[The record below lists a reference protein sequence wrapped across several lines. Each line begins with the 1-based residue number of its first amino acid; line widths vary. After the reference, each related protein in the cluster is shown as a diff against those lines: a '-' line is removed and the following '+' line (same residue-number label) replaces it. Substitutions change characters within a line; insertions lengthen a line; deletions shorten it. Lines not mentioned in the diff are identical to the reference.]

1 MSQDTLAHEE
11 TLAKAA
17 VVFCQKAY
25 ATFPEVQLEPLDLH
39 YSDEDLTLAVTLPT
53 GAGVRQAADALVRI
67 ALEVEDQYG
76 VTIIARPE
84 NG

>member
-25 ATFPEVQLEPLDLH
+25 AAFPEVQLEPLDLH
-39 YSDEDLTLAVTLPT
+39 YSDEDLTLAVSLPA
-53 GAGVRQAADALVRI
+53 GADVRQATDELLRI
-67 ALEVEDQYG
+67 ALEVEDRYG
-76 VTIIARPE
+76 MTIVARPE